1 MKVCALKNQDTAN
14 KRKLKTGREMRMENY
29 ESLNDTQKDVLREI
43 GNIGGGNAATA
54 LSSILTGRVDMSLPE
69 LRIVNVGEIASL
81 LGGPER
87 EVVGI
92 LVPMTGDVSGMLLF
106 LLDKKFTHMLINVLL
121 DKRIESFESINEM
134 DMSALKEIGN
144 ILAGSYINAICSLT
158 ELSIKLEPPDI
169 AIDMAGAILNYPA
182 ELFGAMGDKVLYIEE
197 NFLRKEE
204 SVKSHLLIMPE
215 LDSLDIMFKRLGV
228 D

>member
-1 MKVCALKNQDTAN
+1 MV
-14 KRKLKTGREMRMENY
+14 RMENY
-29 ESLNDTQKDVLREI
+29 DNLNDTQKDVLREI

-69 LRIVNVGEIASL
+69 LRIVGVSEISMM

-87 EVVGI
+87 QVVGI
-92 LVPMTGDVSGMLLF
+92 LVPMANDVNGMLLF
-106 LLDKKFTHMLINVLL
+106 LLDKEFTHMLINVLL
-121 DKRIESFESINEM
+121 DKKIDSFENINEM

-144 ILAGSYINAICSLT
+144 ILAGSYINAICALT
-158 ELSIKLEPPDI
+158 GLDIILQPPDI
-169 AIDMAGAILNYPA
+169 AIDMVGAILNYPA

-197 NFLRKEE
+197 NFFSGEE
-204 SVKSHLLIMPE
+204 SIKSHLLIMPE
-215 LDSLDIMFKRLGV
+215 LDSLNIMFKRLGV

>member
-1 MKVCALKNQDTAN
+1 
-14 KRKLKTGREMRMENY
+14 MENY
-29 ESLNDTQKDVLREI
+29 DSLNETQKDVLREI

-69 LRIVNVGEIASL
+69 LRIIDVNEIVML

-87 EVVGI
+87 EIVGI
-92 LVPMTGDVSGMLLF
+92 LVPMADDVKGMLLF
-106 LLDKKFTHMLINVLL
+106 LLDKEFTHMLINVLL
-121 DKRIESFESINEM
+121 GRQIDSFENIDEM

-158 ELSIKLEPPDI
+158 GLKIKLLPPDI

-182 ELFGAMGDKVLYIEE
+182 AQFGAMGDKVLYIEE
-197 NFLRKEE
+197 KFSSGKD
-204 SVKSHLLIMPE
+204 SIKSHLLIMPE
-215 LDSLDIMFKRLGV
+215 LDSLKIMFDSLGV
-228 D
+228 

>member
-1 MKVCALKNQDTAN
+1 
-14 KRKLKTGREMRMENY
+14 MENF
-29 ESLNDTQKDVLREI
+29 ENLNDTQKDVLREI

-69 LRIVNVGEIASL
+69 LRIVGVNEISML

-92 LVPMTGDVSGMLLF
+92 LVPMDNDVKGMLLF
-106 LLDKKFTHMLINVLL
+106 LLDKKFTHLLINVLL
-121 DKRIESFESINEM
+121 DKKIESFENINEM

-144 ILAGSYINAICSLT
+144 ILAGSYINAICTLT
-158 ELSIKLEPPDI
+158 GLDIKLLPPDI
-169 AIDMAGAILNYPA
+169 AIDMVGAILNYPA
-182 ELFGAMGDKVLYIEE
+182 EQFGAMGDKVLYIEE
-197 NFLRKEE
+197 NFFSQEE
-204 SVKSHLLIMPE
+204 SIKSHLLIMPE
-215 LDSLDIMFKRLGV
+215 LDSLEIMFKRLGV

>member
-1 MKVCALKNQDTAN
+1 MMLV
-14 KRKLKTGREMRMENY
+14 ENY
-29 ESLNDTQKDVLREI
+29 ESLNETQKDVLREI

-54 LSSILTGRVDMSLPE
+54 LSSILTGRVDMSLPN
-69 LRIVNVGEIASL
+69 LRIIDVNEISSF

-87 EVVGI
+87 EIVGI
-92 LVPMTGDVSGMLLF
+92 LVPMEEDVKGMLLF
-106 LLDKKFTHMLINVLL
+106 LLDKAFTHMLINVLL
-121 DKRIESFESINEM
+121 GKQIESFESINEM

-158 ELSIKLEPPDI
+158 GLRIKLLPPDI

-182 ELFGAMGDKVLYIEE
+182 ERFGAMGDKVLYIEE
-197 NFLRKEE
+197 NFSSGRE

-215 LDSLDIMFKRLGV
+215 LDSLKIMFDRLGV
-228 D
+228 L